1 VLLQYYLFAST
12 IQGAAL
18 FHQENI
24 FSTFRSLAET
34 ITASSFATEETFPFV
49 TVPGFEV
56 AGRHA
61 RIQSGI
67 EILAYTPLISK
78 ENTSLWQQY
87 AFSRQGW
94 IDESRSYVE
103 ATVGALSGGNF
114 INTTITPIL
123 WERDVDQN
131 AVPAFSMSEERFAP
145 FWQLSPPPFSPAVI
159 NYNMFALPFCKRMYP
174 LVKIVKGA
182 CETNSLEPTIL
193 RCILT
198 FSHICNIF
206 DSQRGS
212 FPKLTIMEGSPE
224 PL

>member
-1 VLLQYYLFAST
+1 
-12 IQGAAL
+12 L

-114 INTTITPIL
+114 INTTITPIRRPKCSSCFFHVGRKIRSL
-123 WERDVDQN
+123 LAIESSSVL
-131 AVPAFSMSEERFAP
+131 PCGH
-145 FWQLSPPPFSPAVI
+145 QLQHVRL
-159 NYNMFALPFCKRMYP
+159 AL
-174 LVKIVKGA
+174 LQANVST
-182 CETNSLEPTIL
+182 CED
-193 RCILT
+193 CQG
-198 FSHICNIF
+198 CV
-206 DSQRGS
+206 
-212 FPKLTIMEGSPE
+212 
-224 PL
+224 